1 MNRSALKSVILDQE
15 NIYMASD
22 WVKRDKFNEISSRHD
37 EPFISII
44 SGIRRCG
51 KSTLLFQLKG
61 LFDGYYLNFDDDRLV
76 GFTVE
81 DFQCV
86 DEIFHELYGEKS
98 VYYFDEIQN
107 IDQWERFVR
116 RLHQSNKKV
125 YITGSNARLLSK
137 ELGTH
142 LTGRYVENRMYP
154 FSFSEYLNL
163 KKITYSSTAFF
174 LTKEKSKLLSA
185 FHEYFISGGMP
196 EYLQTNNPGYIKSL
210 YESILYRDILV
221 RYHIDNEKAMKELF
235 LFAFSNI
242 GKPISFNKLKNML
255 SLKSTTTIKNYF
267 DYFENNFVVFL
278 LSKYSH
284 SLKKNIYANKKMY
297 VIDNSFSNLL
307 GFRSTDDH
315 GRFLENI
322 VFIEMLRHGEDIY
335 YYQEKNE
342 CDFIVKKGTQVLYA
356 VQVCYELNERN
367 KAREFN
373 GLLDAMK
380 AFQLKTGYILT
391 FADDD
396 QVTIDELKVIIMPV
410 WKFCLNFYKGSLK

>member
-1 MNRSALKSVILDQE
+1 MNRSALKTVILDQE
-15 NIYMASD
+15 NIIMASD
-22 WVKRDKFNEISSRHD
+22 WIKRIKFDEISNRHD

-51 KSTLLFQLKG
+51 KSTMLFQLKG
-61 LFDGYYLNFDDDRLV
+61 IFDGYYLNFDDDRLV

-86 DEIFHELYGEKS
+86 DEIFRELYGEKS
-98 VYYFDEIQN
+98 VYFFDEIQN

-142 LTGRYVENRMYP
+142 LTGRYVENRIYP
-154 FSFSEYLNL
+154 FSFSEYLDY
-163 KKITYSSTAFF
+163 KKITFSSTSFF
-174 LTKEKSKLLSA
+174 QTNEKSRLLRA
-185 FHEYFISGGMP
+185 FNEYFISGGMP
-196 EYLQTNNPGYIKSL
+196 EYLQTNNPMYIKSL

-221 RYHIDNEKAMKELF
+221 RYHIDNEKSMKELF

-267 DYFENNFVVFL
+267 EYFENNFVVFL

-284 SLKKNIYANKKMY
+284 SLKKNIYANKKIY
-297 VIDNSFSNLL
+297 VIDISFSNIL

-322 VFIEMLRHGEDIY
+322 VFIELLRHGEDIY

-342 CDFIVKKGTQVLYA
+342 CDFIIKKGTQILQA
-356 VQVCYELNERN
+356 VQVCYELNDSN
-367 KAREFN
+367 KDREFN
-373 GLLDAMK
+373 GLLDAMNTFK
-380 AFQLKTGYILT
+380 LKTGYILT
-391 FADDD
+391 YANED
-396 QVTIDELKVIIMPV
+396 QMTIDELKVIIMPV
-410 WKFCLNFYKGSLK
+410 WKFCLAYFNMG

>member
-1 MNRSALKSVILDQE
+1 MNRSALKTVILDQE

-22 WVKRDKFNEISSRHD
+22 WVKRDTFDEISSRHD

-51 KSTLLFQLKG
+51 KSTLLFQLKNY
-61 LFDGYYLNFDDDRLV
+61 FDGYYLNFDDDRLV

-142 LTGRYVENRMYP
+142 LTGRFVEYRIYP
-154 FSFSEYLNL
+154 FSFSEYLNF
-163 KKITYSSTAFF
+163 KQITYRSTAFF

-185 FHEYFISGGMP
+185 FQKYFISGGMP
-196 EYLQTNNPGYIKSL
+196 EYLQTNNPNYIKSL

-242 GKPISFNKLKNML
+242 GKPISFNKLKNKL
-255 SLKSTTTIKNYF
+255 ALKSTTTIKNYF

-307 GFRSTDDH
+307 GFRSTEDH

-322 VFIEMLRHGEDIY
+322 VFIELLRHGEDIY

-342 CDFIVKKGTQVLYA
+342 CDFIVKKGTQILYA
-356 VQVCYELNERN
+356 IQVCYELNERN
-367 KAREFN
+367 KEREFN
-373 GLLDAMK
+373 GLLDAMN
-380 AFQLKTGYILT
+380 AFRLKTGYILT

-396 QVTIDELKVIIMPV
+396 QVAIDEREVIIMPV
-410 WKFCLNFYKGSLK
+410 WKFCLTFH